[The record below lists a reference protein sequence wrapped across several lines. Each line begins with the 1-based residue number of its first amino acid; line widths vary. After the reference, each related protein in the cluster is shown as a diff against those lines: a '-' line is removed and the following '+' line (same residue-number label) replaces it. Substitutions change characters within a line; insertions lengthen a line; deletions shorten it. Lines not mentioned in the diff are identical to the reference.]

1 MKPTVTKR
9 IAARCK
15 ASISMLLPGRA
26 FGKSLYIDCLTQS
39 AEADE
44 IVYHEALVHAAML
57 THPTGPKKVFMAGG
71 GEGGTAREVCVAT

>member
-1 MKPTVTKR
+1 MQSEYQHVVVLDT
-9 IAARCK
+9 
-15 ASISMLLPGRA
+15 GRA

-57 THPTGPKKVFMAGG
+57 AHPTGPKKVFMAGG
-71 GEGGTAREVCVAT
+71 DEGGTAREVCLAT